1 MVTPISNNILLSS
14 GGLLFIL
21 QARIQE
27 LNNQKNKS
35 LARLNQF
42 KSLSDTLAKLKQETQ
57 DIEKNSSLSS
67 SFIHNVILSDSQAVV
82 KFFTNKIRL
91 TAQNNY
97 KTGDE
102 SQLSYN
108 GTNYFVRK
116 LSDKDIALYQ
126 TKDQA
131 VSGGSAG
138 LISFSGNENSSI
150 VKITRQDIV
159 SVTHNYTETDAF
171 KNLLKIARNSVG
183 GLTSPLITKDF
194 IGFESKLT
202 TAASN
207 IQNNELQPLG
217 VQIKNLETRI
227 SSLQNLINLLS
238 KTQTNTKRQIGF
250 LGKLGGQP
258 GIIPNLSVPLFQSS
272 KSSFNV
278 TFKSN
283 SRSS

>member
-1 MVTPISNNILLSS
+1 MLLSP
-14 GGLLFIL
+14 GGLLFVL
-21 QARIQE
+21 QAKIQE

-35 LARLNQF
+35 SARLNQF
-42 KSLSDTLAKLKQETQ
+42 KNLNDILTQLNQESQ
-57 DIEKNSSLSS
+57 DIEKKSTISSNV
-67 SFIHNVILSDSQAVV
+67 FHNIILSDSQIIV

-97 KTGDE
+97 QTGDE

-108 GTNYFVRK
+108 GANYFVRK

-138 LISFSGNENSSI
+138 LITFTGDENGSI
-150 VKITRQDIV
+150 TKITRQDII

-171 KNLLKIARNSVG
+171 KSLLKSARNSMG

-202 TAASN
+202 TASSN
-207 IQNNELQPLG
+207 IQNKELQPLDN
-217 VQIKNLETRI
+217 QINKLTARI
-227 SSLQNLINLLS
+227 NSLQNLINLLS
-238 KTQTNTKRQIGF
+238 KTQSNTGKQISF
-250 LGKLGGQP
+250 LSKLG
-258 GIIPNLSVPLFQSS
+258 V
-272 KSSFNV
+272 
-278 TFKSN
+278 
-283 SRSS
+283 